1 MSGSVSYHYLTMTF
15 TAPRLPPGLTKGNCP
30 SLESIIN
37 QAYHAGVGPKDSD
50 LMAQMADKAAH
61 GGPRMP
67 LPGQPVSELAA
78 MSPFG
83 RRLQQLSRFLPGFHI
98 ERVIPSSPASSSPP
112 SSPAAAANTTS
123 PAPAPSQAEQVG
135 SSIATQPAAAADDKP
150 AASTAAPS
158 GDNQK
163 DDDSKAP
170 AEKPTNPLQQPPAA
184 DSKPV
189 AAQDSKQPDTPQVAA
204 PVPLEAPQ
212 QGASSTQ
219 QKDAQEDTKKAPA
232 AADAPDAAK
241 DAKQD
246 TPAPQED
253 KKVEI
258 DTKSGVVPIPAEKDE
273 DDTSKD
279 SPAAAATPVPAAV
292 PAPAVTAPAAQP
304 AAPATAA
311 LRPVLPPVQAADM
324 FHQQLAANN
333 GYLPDPAASAGQ
345 AWGAYPGGNVQYG
358 GMLFGDAPPVL
369 KVTFMF
375 GFSGNKTFAYGRN
388 RVVSAPAGSLKYTIE
403 AQNW

>member
-1 MSGSVSYHYLTMTF
+1 VSYHYLTMTF
-15 TAPRLPPGLTKGNCP
+15 TAPRLPPSLTKSNCP

-112 SSPAAAANTTS
+112 SPPAAAASTAS
-123 PAPAPSQAEQVG
+123 PAPAPAQAEQTG
-135 SSIATQPAAAADDKP
+135 SGNTAQPAAASSDKP
-150 AASTAAPS
+150 AAPD
-158 GDNQK
+158 GDKQK
-163 DDDSKAP
+163 DNDSKDP
-170 AEKPTNPLQQPPAA
+170 AEKPTSSSQQAPAA
-184 DSKPV
+184 DSKPD
-189 AAQDSKQPDTPQVAA
+189 AAKDPKQPDTPQAAA
-204 PVPLEAPQ
+204 P
-212 QGASSTQ
+212 STQ
-219 QKDAQEDTKKAPA
+219 QKDTQEDTKKAPA

-258 DTKSGVVPIPAEKDE
+258 DTKSGVVPIPAEKDD
-273 DDTSKD
+273 DDTSKEA
-279 SPAAAATPVPAAV
+279 PAAAPTPAPVPV
-292 PAPAVTAPAAQP
+292 PTVTAPVVQP
-304 AAPATAA
+304 AAPAAA
-311 LRPVLPPVQAADM
+311 PALTSVLPPVQAADQ

-345 AWGAYPGGNVQYG
+345 AWGAYPGGGNVQYG